1 MERREEPAFQVTRI
15 LLPTDYSPGAEAAMA
30 WAKGLSRL
38 LSAEV
43 TIMHVIEPRQWMP
56 EPHQESQAQLDR
68 LASDFPRAR
77 TLIVD
82 GSPGE
87 MIVKIGDTEADLV
100 VMGTHGRSGFKRMF
114 MGSVAEYVVRNCVK
128 PVLTIRMEDKTAKVA

>member
-1 MERREEPAFQVTRI
+1 MEQREERGFQVTRI

-38 LSAEV
+38 LNAEV
-43 TIMHVIEPRQWMP
+43 TIMHVVETLYKP
-56 EPHQESQAQLDR
+56 EAREESQVQLDR
-68 LASDFPRAR
+68 LAGEFPRVR
-77 TLIVD
+77 TLVVD

-87 MIVKIGDTEADLV
+87 MIVKIGDSEADLV

-128 PVLTIRMEDKTAKVA
+128 PVLTIRMEDQAIKAA